1 MPARPSRTNDSAV
14 ARAPVWIIGVLLV
27 AFGMVGLLTGG
38 GDFSADP
45 FNGDVAG
52 EVLLGI
58 EANGWTNALFVV
70 NGGLLILASVTLL
83 SARFVA
89 VAVGLDFAAAAA
101 VALIDGSNVLG
112 VFATNGATQTVWA
125 VLALVL
131 LVLAVVG
138 PRESG

>member
-1 MPARPSRTNDSAV
+1 MPAPPSRTND
-14 ARAPVWIIGVLLV
+14 RAFAGVPVWIIGVLLV

-38 GDFSADP
+38 GSFSAEP
-45 FNGDVAG
+45 FNSDVSG

-70 NGGLLILASVTLL
+70 NGGLLILASVTIF

-89 VAVGLDFAAAAA
+89 AAVGLDFAAAAT
-101 VALIDGSNVLG
+101 VASIDGSNVLG
-112 VFATNGATQTVWA
+112 VFATNGATRIAWT
-125 VLALVL
+125 VLALIL
-131 LVLAVVG
+131 LVLAVVE

>member
-1 MPARPSRTNDSAV
+1 M
-14 ARAPVWIIGVLLV
+14 PVWIMGVLLV
-27 AFGMVGLLTGG
+27 VFGLVGLLTGG
-38 GDFSADP
+38 NGFSAEP
-45 FNGDVAG
+45 FNGDVSG

-70 NGGLLILASVTLL
+70 NGGLLILASVTVF

-89 VAVGLDFAAAAA
+89 AAVGLDFAAAAT

-112 VFATNGATQTVWA
+112 VFATNAATRTVWA
-125 VLALVL
+125 VLALIL
-131 LVLAVVG
+131 LLLAVVG